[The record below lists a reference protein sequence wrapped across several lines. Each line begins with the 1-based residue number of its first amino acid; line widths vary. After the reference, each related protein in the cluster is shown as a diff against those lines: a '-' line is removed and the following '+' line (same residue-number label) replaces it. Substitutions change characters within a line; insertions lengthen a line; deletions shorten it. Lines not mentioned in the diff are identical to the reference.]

1 MMTSSHSLILKMLLS
16 HWKPTKHLLSTK
28 RKEKATEMLELVGTE
43 LETTHLPSY
52 VGD

>member
-1 MMTSSHSLILKMLLS
+1 MQLS
-16 HWKPTKHLLSTK
+16 RWKPTKHLQSTK
-28 RKEKATEMLELVGTE
+28 RKEKATEMLESVGIE